1 MSMNENNKEILNSK
15 RKELQVKLAVSDF
28 YANYM
33 KDWLHLYRSWVQLPI
48 HLQLVYLGIVE
59 QEYNEPLIQVI
70 NNEGIISS
78 QVAIDFIWKDFE
90 KDVLKNL
97 ELIFPSKNLLSY
109 VPSLKSI
116 GNYYIEPSNI
126 LKYFEEKEL
135 THTLVYLVYTRY
147 VPVIM
152 LPLHEFILNYG
163 IFKVDDYYDDILVFP
178 ADYSWLLFCSSDD
191 EWSFGF
197 K

>member
-1 MSMNENNKEILNSK
+1 MDISEKNRKALEAK

-28 YANYM
+28 FANYM
-33 KDWLHLYRSWVQLPI
+33 KEWMHLYRSWAQLPI
-48 HLQLVYLGIVE
+48 HFQLVYLGIVE
-59 QEYNEPLIQVI
+59 QEYKGQLIQII

-78 QVAIDFIWKDFE
+78 QDALDLIWIDFE

-97 ELIFPSKNLLSY
+97 QLNFPSKNLLSY
-109 VPSLKSI
+109 NPDLKSI

-135 THTLVYLVYTRY
+135 THTSVYLVYTPY
-147 VPVIM
+147 TPVIM
-152 LPLHEFILNYG
+152 LPFHEFILNYG
-163 IFKVDDYYDDILVFP
+163 IFKVDDYYDDILIFP
-178 ADYSWLLFCSSDD
+178 ANYSWLLFCSSDD